1 MDGKTT
7 YFKEGLCVG
16 KFSEI
21 HKKVSFVYKQDARIR
36 GKQVQLLKNVVQGRF
51 EQKEFPQ
58 SENFPPFNLNGNI
71 LFMKQ
76 TDINLFRVVL
86 SYFVKDGQLK
96 IVSSHF

>member
-7 YFKEGLCVG
+7 YFKEALCVG

-21 HKKVSFVYKQDARIR
+21 HKKVSFVYKQDERIR

-58 SENFPPFNLNGNI
+58 SENSSPFNLNGNI